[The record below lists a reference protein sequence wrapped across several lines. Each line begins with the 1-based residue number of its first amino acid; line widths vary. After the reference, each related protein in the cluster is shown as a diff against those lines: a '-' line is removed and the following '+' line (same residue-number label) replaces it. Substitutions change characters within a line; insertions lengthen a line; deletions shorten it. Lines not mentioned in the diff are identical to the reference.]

1 MTGPDAGRLS
11 PLPIRPRPVAGEPVS
26 SYVRRLA
33 RANHLRPSY
42 LHGYL
47 AGPPGYLGAIQ
58 PGRLAILSG
67 RSVAVLERTL
77 TGLPR
82 QTHDTTL
89 GKPPPQPS
97 RHVTRAA
104 GKPGLFAA
112 IRRDARDG
120 TSIRALA
127 GRYQVHRRTI
137 RQALADP
144 APPPRK
150 PQPRRATAFDRLH
163 EPIAAMLTSDPGLTI
178 LQIWE
183 RLTDD
188 HEAAIAYATV
198 RDYVVTRLR
207 RRHGQAATRQEQ
219 LRQPGPGFFPG
230 PWHL

>member
-1 MTGPDAGRLS
+1 MTGHDAGRLS
-11 PLPIRPRPVAGEPVS
+11 PLPIRPRPVAGESVS
-26 SYVRRLA
+26 SYIRRLA

-47 AGPPGYLGAIQ
+47 AGPPRYLGAIQ
-58 PGRLAILSG
+58 PARLAILTG
-67 RSVAVLERTL
+67 RSVTVLQRTL

-82 QTHDTTL
+82 HTALAKQPL
-89 GKPPPQPS
+89 QPS
-97 RHVTRAA
+97 RHVTRA
-104 GKPGLFAA
+104 GDKPDLFAA

-127 GRYQVHRRTI
+127 SRYQVHRRTI

-150 PQPRRATAFDRLH
+150 PHPRRATAFDRLH
-163 EPIAAMLTSDPGLTI
+163 QPITAMLTSDPDLSI

-183 RLTDD
+183 QLIDD
-188 HEAAIAYATV
+188 HEATIAYATV

-207 RRHGQAATRQEQ
+207 RRDGRAV
-219 LRQPGPGFFPG
+219 LPPG
-230 PWHL
+230 